1 MSGVSFL
8 PKSILKNDT
17 TVETNKINPTKN
29 YKIDF
34 QKGVIVGFCDDVE
47 ALKQAIYIILNT
59 ERYEYLI
66 YSDDYGFEL
75 NGVIGNDKFLMESEL
90 KRRIREALIQDDRI
104 ENVDNFTFQYD
115 KDSVDISFTVFSIY
129 GEISLN
135 KEVMI

>member
-8 PKSILKNDT
+8 PKSILKNNT
-17 TVETNKINPTKN
+17 NIESNKINPTKN

-34 QKGVIVGFCDDVE
+34 EKGIVIGFCDEVE
-47 ALKQAIYIILNT
+47 ALKQAIYLILNT

-90 KRRIREALIQDDRI
+90 KRRIRESLIQDDRI
-104 ENVDNFTFQYD
+104 ENVANFIFEYD
-115 KDSVDISFTVFSIY
+115 KDSVDINFTVFSIY